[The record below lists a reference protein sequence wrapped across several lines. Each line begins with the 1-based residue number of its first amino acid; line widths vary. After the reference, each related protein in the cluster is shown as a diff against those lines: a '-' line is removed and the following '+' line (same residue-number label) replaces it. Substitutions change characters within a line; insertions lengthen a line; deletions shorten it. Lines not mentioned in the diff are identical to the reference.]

1 MNKAF
6 LIKLAYRNLMIHKM
20 RTILTLLAIII
31 GISAIVFLV
40 SFGFGIEKLV
50 TKEVTGGD
58 AFKLIDIGTGN
69 SQVIKLDD
77 KSIENIKGL
86 SGAKDLE
93 TTINIGAKVK
103 YNNSV
108 TDSAFYGTS
117 EKYIEWS
124 GLKPNIGNGIDAGDT
139 DKVLVNSAFVEFLKS
154 SDPKDAIGKKITF
167 DLILPKELTVKD
179 NNETVPDKEFTIVG
193 IIKSDSAIGVYTNQD
208 VLKKLG
214 IVNYSQAKLEMESSS
229 KEKELRS
236 SIENMGLKTQYVGDT
251 VSQIQ
256 QIFSIFTIILSGFGL
271 IALIVASLGMFNTL
285 TISLME
291 RMKEIALM
299 KILGIKKKDV
309 RSVFIT
315 ESVIFGIVGGILG
328 ILLWIALSKIANSVL
343 NYFAINAGADKVD
356 VFYFPF
362 WFILI
367 IFAFSV
373 LIGFLTGLYPSRRAA
388 KVAPLDVMRYE

>member
-124 GLKPNIGNGIDAGDT
+124 GLKPNIGNGIDAGGT

-154 SDPKDAIGKKITF
+154 PDPKDAIGKKITF
-167 DLILPKELTVKD
+167 DLMLPKELTGKD
-179 NNETVPDKEFTIVG
+179 NNETVLDKEFTIAGV
-193 IIKSDSAIGVYTNQD
+193 IKSDSSIGVYTNRD
-208 VLKKLG
+208 ILKKLG

-236 SIENMGLKTQYVGDT
+236 SIENMGFKTQYVGDT

-328 ILLWIALSKIANSVL
+328 ILLGIALSKIANSVL

-367 IFAFSV
+367 IFVFSV
-373 LIGFLTGLYPSRRAA
+373 SIGFLTGLYPSRRAA
-388 KVAPLDVMRYE
+388 RVAPLDVMRYE